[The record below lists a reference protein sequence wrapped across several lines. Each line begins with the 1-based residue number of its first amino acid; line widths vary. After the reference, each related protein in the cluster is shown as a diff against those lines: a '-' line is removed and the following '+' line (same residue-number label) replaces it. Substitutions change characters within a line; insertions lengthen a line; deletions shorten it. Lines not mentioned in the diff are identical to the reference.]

1 MTLFDRLRADAAP
14 AWDAYV
20 RHPFVEA
27 LGDGALPAACFRR
40 YLTQD
45 YLFLIQFSRAYA
57 LAAYKADT
65 LEDLRAAARTLSGL
79 LDIEMPLHVR
89 LCAGWGV
96 DEAAM
101 RAEPEALETIAY
113 TRFVLDRGQGG
124 DLLDLEVALAPCVLG
139 YAEIGRR
146 LAPKAAGGPNPYASW
161 IETYAGTDYQ
171 SVASDAAA
179 SLERLWTRRG
189 AEARY
194 PALLATF
201 RAATWLETAFWQM
214 GLAAASDAAMVRPA
228 DVRVAQQ
235 DRAQDS

>member
-1 MTLFDRLRADAAP
+1 MTGITLFDRLCSDSARE
-14 AWDAYV
+14 WDAYV
-20 RHPFVEA
+20 RHPFVESLA
-27 LGDGALPAACFRR
+27 SGTLPPVCFRR

-79 LDIEMPLHVR
+79 LEIEMPLHVR
-89 LCAGWGV
+89 VCAGWGI

-113 TRFVLDRGQGG
+113 TRFVLDRGHGG

-139 YAEIGRR
+139 YAAIGRR
-146 LAPKAAGGPNPYASW
+146 LRSAGIGHANPYAAW
-161 IETYAGTDYQ
+161 IETYAGADYQ
-171 SVASDAAA
+171 SVAAAA
-179 SLERLWTRRG
+179 HDALERLWARRG

-194 PALLATF
+194 PALLAVF

-214 GLAAASDAAMVRPA
+214 GLAAASEAAMVRPLTSA
-228 DVRVAQQ
+228 
-235 DRAQDS
+235 